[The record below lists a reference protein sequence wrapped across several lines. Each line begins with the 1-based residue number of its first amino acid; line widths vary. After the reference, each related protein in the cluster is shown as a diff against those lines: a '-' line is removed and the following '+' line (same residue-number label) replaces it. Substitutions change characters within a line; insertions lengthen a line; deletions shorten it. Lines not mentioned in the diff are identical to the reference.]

1 MSDDDELAGDL
12 VGFALRYADLDD
24 PGHFL
29 KAVMVH
35 AAAALA
41 LMEGDEVAVET
52 VYRLADAM
60 VEPPFESTRRH

>member
-12 VGFALRYADLDD
+12 VGLALRYADLDD

-29 KAVMVH
+29 RAVIVH

-41 LMEGDEVAVET
+41 LTEGDRTAVEV

-60 VEPPFESTRRH
+60 VEPPLEPTRRS